1 MDSFLRNRRKA
12 PQRRTMDA
20 RWAEAELDKEWSGF
34 LRLAAKS
41 WKADAAALRLKLP
54 SGAWALGRVGL
65 DAPDMEEVEAW
76 EAGLDAPWI
85 LLPDLDPGG
94 GWAPLKEKGW
104 RSLAAISIPDGG
116 DEGAV
121 GSLWLLN
128 ATLRTPHEDDE
139 EALSLLADQAAHLH
153 QLKRE
158 LGGNR
163 GDEIHYRTMFH
174 AMTEGVV
181 FMDKSFRIL
190 KLNPSAERI
199 LGYTEGELVGRDSAG
214 EKLAAIHEDGKVY
227 TDEEHPS
234 RKTLRTGRP
243 VLDAVQG
250 LPRAGGRHTWISINA
265 QPLQHPWE
273 DKPHGVVVSFSD
285 ITKLKEAEERLK
297 VEAARD
303 MLTGLCNRREFMK
316 TFSAA
321 LKVAKRHNDPMS
333 LCVCDLDHFKQVNDT
348 YGHATGDRAIQKLA
362 QLLTEEV
369 RGDEDLPAR
378 LGGDEFVVLFPRA
391 TAAEAKACM
400 DRVRVRLAGEP
411 IAADDGTPVPLGGS
425 FGVAQLEDKTTSQ
438 EELFEDADQALY
450 EAKRTG
456 RGRVVVFEG

>member
-20 RWAEAELDKEWSGF
+20 RWAEAELDKEWSSF

-41 WKADAAALRLKLP
+41 WKAEAAALRLKLP

-65 DAPDMEEVEAW
+65 DAPVMEEVETL
-76 EAGLDAPWI
+76 EAELDAPLVWM
-85 LLPDLDPGG
+85 PDLARSE
-94 GWAPLKEKGW
+94 GWTALKEKGW
-104 RSLAAISIPDGG
+104 RSLAAISIQDEDG
-116 DEGAV
+116 AA
-121 GSLWLLN
+121 GSLWLLGSGP
-128 ATLRTPHEDDE
+128 RGSDGDDE
-139 EALSLLADQAAHLH
+139 EALALLGDQAAHLH

-214 EKLAAIHEDGKVY
+214 EKLAAVHEDGKVY
-227 TDEEHPS
+227 MDEEHPS
-234 RKTLRTGRP
+234 RKTLRTGKP

-316 TFSAA
+316 HFAAA
-321 LKVAKRHNDPMS
+321 LKVAKRHDDPMS
-333 LCVCDLDHFKQVNDT
+333 LCVCDLDRFKQVNDT

-400 DRVRVRLAGEP
+400 DRVRVRLTGEP
-411 IAADDGTPVPLGGS
+411 ITADDGTLVPLGGS

-456 RGRVVVFEG
+456 RGRVVVFGG

>member
-1 MDSFLRNRRKA
+1 
-12 PQRRTMDA
+12 MDA
-20 RWAEAELDKEWSGF
+20 RWAEAELDQEWSGF

-41 WKADAAALRLKLP
+41 WRADAAVLRLKQP
-54 SGAWALGRVGL
+54 NGAWALGRVGME
-65 DAPDMEEVEAW
+65 APAMDEVEAL
-76 EAGLDAPWI
+76 EAGLDMPWI
-85 LLPDLDPGG
+85 LVPDLDGAG
-94 GWAPLKEKGW
+94 TWAPLKEKGW
-104 RSLAAISIPDGG
+104 RSLAALSITEEDGL
-116 DEGAV
+116 A
-121 GSLWLLN
+121 GSLWLLGS
-128 ATLRTPHEDDE
+128 APRPSDGDDE

-153 QLKRE
+153 RLKRE

-163 GDEIHYRTMFH
+163 GDEVHYRTMFH

-214 EKLAAIHEDGKVY
+214 EKLTAIHEDGKVY
-227 TDEEHPS
+227 MDEEHPS
-234 RKTLRTGRP
+234 RKTLRTGKP
-243 VLDAVQG
+243 VAGAVQG
-250 LPRAGGRHTWISINA
+250 LPRRGGRHTWISINA

-297 VEAARD
+297 VEANRD

-316 TFSAA
+316 SFAKA
-321 LKVAKRHNDPMS
+321 LSTAKRHNDALS
-333 LCVCDLDHFKQVNDT
+333 LCVCDLDRFKQVNDT
-348 YGHATGDRAIQKLA
+348 YGHATGDRAIQRMA
-362 QLLTEEV
+362 QLLMEEV
-369 RGDEDLPAR
+369 RVDEDLPAR

-391 TAAEAKACM
+391 SAEEAKACM

-411 IAADDGTPVPLGGS
+411 ITADDGTHVFLGGS

-456 RGRVVVFEG
+456 RGRVVIWQG

>member
-20 RWAEAELDKEWSGF
+20 RWAEAELDKEWTGF

-41 WKADAAALRLKLP
+41 WKAEAAVLRLKLP

-65 DAPDMEEVEAW
+65 NAPAMDEVEAW
-76 EAGLDAPWI
+76 EAELDAPWVY
-85 LLPDLDPGG
+85 LPNLGKHE
-94 GWAPLKEKGW
+94 GWAPLQDMGW
-104 RSLAAISIPDGG
+104 RSLAAVTLSDAGG
-116 DEGAV
+116 II
-121 GSLWLLN
+121 GSLWLLGSEVR
-128 ATLRTPHEDDE
+128 AVDDDDE
-139 EALSLLADQAAHLH
+139 EGLSLLADQAEHLH
-153 QLKRE
+153 QLKCE

-163 GDEIHYRTMFH
+163 GDEIHYRTMFN

-199 LGYTEGELVGRDSAG
+199 LGYSEGELVGRDSAG
-214 EKLAAIHEDGKVY
+214 EKLTAIHEDGKVY

-234 RKTLRTGRP
+234 RKTLRTGKP
-243 VLDAVQG
+243 VLEQVQG

-297 VEAARD
+297 IEAARD

-316 TFSAA
+316 HFSTA
-321 LKVAKRHNDPMS
+321 LKVAKRHNDPLS

-400 DRVRVRLAGEP
+400 DRVRVRLVGEP
-411 IAADDGTPVPLGGS
+411 ITADDGTLVPLGGS
-425 FGVAQLEDKTTSQ
+425 FGVAQLIDKTTSQ

-456 RGRVVVFEG
+456 RGRVVVWEG